1 MEKKSPSKKSI
12 RQRRQARREAQ
23 RKQNIRSI
31 LIVAA
36 FIISGAIYL
45 GWQQWSIPQV
55 PQERLVDQPYYGPAD
70 APVVITE
77 FSDFTCVSCKSWH
90 MSGVLHDI
98 VEMYDGLVKV
108 EWRDFPV
115 ITADSENAAE
125 AGQCAHDQGRF
136 WDYLDRVYN
145 EPGSAFVNG
154 GEEDLYRYAE
164 EIGLDMTA
172 FESCLD
178 SNQHRATVEYDLE
191 AARGQGFTGA
201 PTFVVNGTRI
211 VGGTP
216 ELVLQAVEKEIAE
229 LEQ

>member
-1 MEKKSPSKKSI
+1 MGNKTT
-12 RQRRQARREAQ
+12 RQRRQARRDAQ
-23 RKQNIRSI
+23 RKQNLRSI

-36 FIISGAIYL
+36 VILSGAAYL
-45 GWQQWSIPQV
+45 GWRQLSIPKV
-55 PQERLVDQPYYGPAD
+55 AQERLDDQPFYGAAD

-90 MSGVLHDI
+90 LSGVLHEI
-98 VEMYDGLVKV
+98 VDEYEGQVRV

-115 ITADSENAAE
+115 ITADSEHAAE

-154 GEEDLYRYAE
+154 GEDDLVRYAG
-164 EIGLDMTA
+164 EIGLDMEA
-172 FESCLD
+172 FNQCLD
-178 SNQHRATVEYDLE
+178 SGMHRATVNYDLE
-191 AARGQGFTGA
+191 FALGQGFTGA
-201 PTFVVNGTRI
+201 PTFTVNGTRI

-216 ELVLQAVEKEIAE
+216 ELVIEAVRAE
-229 LEQ
+229 LENLQ